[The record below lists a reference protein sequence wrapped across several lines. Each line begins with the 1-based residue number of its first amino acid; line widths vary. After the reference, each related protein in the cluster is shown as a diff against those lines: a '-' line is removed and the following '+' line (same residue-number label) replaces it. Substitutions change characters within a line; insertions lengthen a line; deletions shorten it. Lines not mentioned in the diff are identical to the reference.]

1 MSGRAYSGG
10 REYHGG
16 YSGKGAPTGLPPKTP
31 PAAVAT
37 EKNRVDIDDVIGY
50 LNRCAA
56 EAYARGDERSGNWYG
71 DAYST
76 AATRLV
82 AAEMQGEFKEAD

>member
-16 YSGKGAPTGLPPKTP
+16 YSGTGSPSGPPPKTP
-31 PAAVAT
+31 PAVPP
-37 EKNRVDIDDVIGY
+37 KDSRVGIDDVIDY

-56 EAYARGDERSGNWYG
+56 EAYTRGDERNGNWYG

-76 AATRLV
+76 AATRLG
-82 AAEMQGEFKEAD
+82 AAKMQGEFEEAD